1 MLTFHDTLRG
11 APISVHYLNRPSDWP
26 KFTRWLERQRLLGM
40 DTESTGLNPYRSDWE
55 LRTVQVGNKRRSF
68 VIPAP
73 GNGDWIGWLFR
84 QPIKWLGHNGTH
96 DFRCIDAYL
105 GYETGGRCVGDT
117 FIPSHHHDSR
127 NAAEGGVAHGL
138 KEQAIAYVDRDAG
151 RWEVALKAE
160 FKKIRVPI
168 PGAAYKSGPRKGQ
181 PRTRAAHLAEGWG
194 LIDPRNPAYIMYA
207 GLDPILTY
215 HLWHH
220 YRHTV
225 VQQHALFAFDMRVQQ
240 AADRLQRRAIRLDV
254 DFTEKLSNAYLR
266 KAKLCEALAAKYG
279 CTNINSGPQLAAT
292 LDRLGIALTERTPTG
307 QVKTSNEILRRVRS
321 ESADPAVREFIQA
334 VLIAKQCHKRRESYT
349 EAMLRER
356 DATDRVHPSINIL
369 GAVTA
374 RMSVSNPALQQ
385 LPTKDRDDEEDW

>member
-1 MLTFHDTLRG
+1 MLTFRDTLRG
-11 APISVHYLNRPSDWP
+11 QPISVHYLDQRGDWA
-26 KFTRWLERQRLLGM
+26 KFQGWLEGKRLLGM
-40 DTESTGLNPYRSDWE
+40 DTESTGLNPYRPDWE
-55 LRTVQVGNKRRSF
+55 LRTVQVGDGRRSF

-73 GNGDWIGWLFR
+73 RNTSRIGWLFQ

-138 KEQAIAYVDRDAG
+138 KEQAIANVDREAG

-168 PGAAYKSGPRKGQ
+168 PGAVFKSGPRKGE
-181 PRTRAAHLAEGWG
+181 PRTRAAHLDEGWG
-194 LIDPRNPAYIMYA
+194 LIDPRNRAYILYA

-220 YRHTV
+220 YKRTV
-225 VQQHALFAFDMRVQQ
+225 VDNARLFAFDMRLQQ

-254 DFTEKLSNAYLR
+254 DFTTRLSAAYLR
-266 KAKLCEALAAKYG
+266 KAERCEKLAADYG
-279 CTNINSGPQLAAT
+279 CDNINSGPKLAAT
-292 LDRLGIALTERTPTG
+292 LARLGVKLTERTPKG
-307 QVKTSNEILRRVRS
+307 QIKTSNEILRKVRA
-321 ESADPAVREFIQA
+321 EATDPGVREFIQA
-334 VLIAKQCHKRRESYT
+334 VLVAKQCYKRRESYT

-356 DATDRVHPSINIL
+356 DSADRVHPSINIL

-385 LPTKDRDDEEDW
+385 LPTKDRDDEDDW